1 MEETLKYPV
10 GIQTFTEIIEEKYIY
25 VDKTQLIYDLDRFV
39 FIFEFKINGSAE
51 EALQQIIERDYAAPF
66 AAGSQTVFLIATN
79 FSTKQRNLTEWII
92 RKV

>member
-1 MEETLKYPV
+1 MMAIVAKMLGLKV
-10 GIQTFTEIIEEKYIY
+10 ITEVHSAAGRCDMQIL
-25 VDKTQLIYDLDRFV
+25 TDRFV
-39 FIFEFKINGSAE
+39 YIFEFKINGSTE

-92 RKV
+92 QKV